1 MYSRALP
8 SQARERER
16 GVYCARR
23 TTVARD
29 RRARYVGACNL
40 SEAPLGMQPRV
51 VCVALKRAGGVG
63 RKVEPLEGREG
74 DVLECRLIGA
84 RRRMRVRGR
93 HVWHGEGRDLPLRI
107 IDAAIGSRV
116 EWASGSLHRKEGRKT
131 CSRKTMRNSGGKDTR
146 QPPRLYPRDSL
157 RESFVLAAC
166 PPQGR
171 VPVVCAHTQTERRDT
186 QEATLRTDRTL
197 TMYLN
202 THRDRHLACS
212 LLSVVVCTVRYR
224 TVPGRSEP
232 DGRKT
237 LRDKKSPK

>member
-51 VCVALKRAGGVG
+51 GCVALKRAGAVG
-63 RKVEPLEGREG
+63 RKVEPLVGWEE

-84 RRRMRVRGR
+84 RKRMRVRGR
-93 HVWHGEGRDLPLRI
+93 RVRHGEGRDLPLRI

-116 EWASGSLHRKEGRKT
+116 EWASGSLQETRTQDLPRHARR
-131 CSRKTMRNSGGKDTR
+131 CGKDAR
-146 QPPRLYPRDSL
+146 HCISRFFLRSRGVSPPPGGGGG
-157 RESFVLAAC
+157 
-166 PPQGR
+166 QGSCC
-171 VPVVCAHTQTERRDT
+171 VCAHTQTERRHT
-186 QEATLRTDRTL
+186 QEPRW
-197 TMYLN
+197 N
-202 THRDRHLACS
+202 GH
-212 LLSVVVCTVRYR
+212 
-224 TVPGRSEP
+224 
-232 DGRKT
+232 
-237 LRDKKSPK
+237 